1 MSNVFPGRYNLS
13 GDNMRNKI
21 TEVTTMNAMQEEL
34 FWELRKTQLEILR
47 SLKNKQKNE
56 WMITILE
63 EELDDISTAI
73 QKLEDGNFGQCET
86 SGEPIPE
93 YFLKIMP
100 TIKTSRD
107 TEILEHF
114 YRKPM
119 NSSIF

>member
-1 MSNVFPGRYNLS
+1 MSNVFPCQLNLW
-13 GDNMRNKI
+13 GDNIRNDL

-34 FWELRKTQLEILR
+34 FWELRKTQLEILK

-56 WMITILE
+56 WIVTVLEDELADIT
-63 EELDDISTAI
+63 TAI
-73 QKLEDGNFGQCET
+73 QKLEEGNFGQCES

-93 YFLKIMP
+93 NLLKIMP

-107 TEILEHF
+107 TEILEYF
-114 YRKPM
+114 YRKPF

>member
-1 MSNVFPGRYNLS
+1 
-13 GDNMRNKI
+13 MRNKI

-47 SLKNKQKNE
+47 SLKNKHKNE
-56 WMITILE
+56 WMITVLE
-63 EELDDISTAI
+63 EELDDITTAI
-73 QKLEDGNFGQCET
+73 QKLEDGNFGQCES

>member
-1 MSNVFPGRYNLS
+1 
-13 GDNMRNKI
+13 
-21 TEVTTMNAMQEEL
+21 MQEEL

-56 WMITILE
+56 WIIPMLE
-63 EELDDISTAI
+63 EELADISTAI
-73 QKLEDGNFGQCET
+73 QKLEEGNFGQCEA

-93 YFLKIMP
+93 YLLKIMP

-107 TEILEHF
+107 SEILEHF
-114 YRKPM
+114 YRKSI

>member
-1 MSNVFPGRYNLS
+1 MSNVVPCQLNLW
-13 GDNMRNKI
+13 GDNIRNDL

-34 FWELRKTQLEILR
+34 FWELRKTQLEILK

-56 WMITILE
+56 WIVTVLEDELADIT
-63 EELDDISTAI
+63 TAI
-73 QKLEDGNFGQCET
+73 EKLKEGNFGQCES

-93 YFLKIMP
+93 NLLKIMP

-107 TEILEHF
+107 TEILEYF
-114 YRKPM
+114 YRKPF